1 MEIIVRNEIESVEQY
16 IAQNLGEYGLCF
28 EVGGLDIR
36 VSIVDEYPL
45 YLSDCNPKFLNLL
58 KSYEIGTRELESKE
72 GEEVWVSDICES
84 LEEVEKW
91 LDDNGYFFQRVDG
104 YEHSGLTLSLAGE
117 GFYCRWDSGVAGYL
131 VMKKSELREM
141 RGAKRLSKK
150 MLEQEI
156 SFYRSLINELNDWLN
171 GSIYELC
178 INGDYIEGYMY
189 SISEVAEHIEA
200 ALAEVETPAV
210 VEIA

>member
-16 IAQNLGEYGLCF
+16 ITQNLGEYGLSF

-36 VSIVDEYPL
+36 VSIVDECPL
-45 YLSDCNPKFLNLL
+45 YLSDYSPKFLNLL
-58 KSYEIGTRELESKE
+58 KNYEIGTRELESKE

-91 LDDNGYFFQRVDG
+91 LEDNGYFFQRVDG

-131 VMKKSELREM
+131 VMKKSALRKA

-150 MLEQEI
+150 ILEQEI
-156 SFYRSLINELNDWLN
+156 SFYRSLIDELNDWLN

-178 INGDYIEGYMY
+178 INGDYIESYMY

-200 ALAEVETPAV
+200 ALAEAETTAV
-210 VEIA
+210 AEIA